1 MYISFL
7 GFIELL
13 GSISYSFSP
22 DSGSVLTLFI
32 QVFFFLPLSLPLL
45 SSLKSNYTYI
55 TILDVVK
62 KTSEACSE
70 DFSSMRPLS
79 VP

>member
-22 DSGSVLTLFI
+22 DSGSVLILFI
-32 QVFFFLPLSLPLL
+32 QVFFLPLPLPLL

>member
-22 DSGSVLTLFI
+22 DSGSVLILFI
-32 QVFFFLPLSLPLL
+32 QVFFLPLSLPLL

>member
-22 DSGSVLTLFI
+22 DSGSVLILFI
-32 QVFFFLPLSLPLL
+32 QVFFLPLSLPLL
-45 SSLKSNYTYI
+45 SSSKSNYTYI

>member
-22 DSGSVLTLFI
+22 DSGSVLILFI
-32 QVFFFLPLSLPLL
+32 QVFFLPLPLPLL

-70 DFSSMRPLS
+70 DFSSVRPLS